1 MIERQRQK
9 GLGWAKKFSLISYL
23 YYRTFL
29 IYLDRP
35 PSNTSSP
42 LTVRKRTI
50 WSLFLSLTARI
61 RVIPMLIAKITD
73 ITQFS

>member
-23 YYRTFL
+23 YYCTFL

-35 PSNTSSP
+35 PSNTS
-42 LTVRKRTI
+42 
-50 WSLFLSLTARI
+50 
-61 RVIPMLIAKITD
+61 
-73 ITQFS
+73 

>member
-23 YYRTFL
+23 YYRTFW

-35 PSNTSSP
+35 PSNTS
-42 LTVRKRTI
+42 
-50 WSLFLSLTARI
+50 
-61 RVIPMLIAKITD
+61 
-73 ITQFS
+73 